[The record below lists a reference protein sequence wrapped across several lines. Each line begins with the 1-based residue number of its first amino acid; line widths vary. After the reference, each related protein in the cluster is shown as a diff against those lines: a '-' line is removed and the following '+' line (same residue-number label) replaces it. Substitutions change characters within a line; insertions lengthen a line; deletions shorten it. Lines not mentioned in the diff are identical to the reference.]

1 MFIQNRHYARVELFL
16 TPLIILQAGISWKNQ
31 CTSFLPRA
39 VSARGANR
47 IIENSK
53 KQSYWPRSNCF
64 SKETFSIWVI
74 TTHNLPACAAPG
86 LWLMAPLYTPNNNYR
101 CMARL
106 KFIHFICILLSHKL
120 HDSAASLY
128 SVTTTIWKYSPTF
141 TWAINL
147 RVVQLHAY
155 VFVFIYVS
163 MERCVSYINM
173 RELHALV
180 CESACPTRPC
190 LCVSLSFSLSHPTA
204 YYFINKGHAR

>member
-1 MFIQNRHYARVELFL
+1 MRESSCFWRRSLFCKPRHKLEKSMRHFCRGRCQ
-16 TPLIILQAGISWKNQ
+16 P
-31 CTSFLPRA
+31 
-39 VSARGANR
+39 RGANR

-53 KQSYWPRSNCF
+53 KKNIICKVINRAPIVSN
-64 SKETFSIWVI
+64 ETFSIWVI

-120 HDSAASLY
+120 YDSASLY

-147 RVVQLHAY
+147 RSVQLHAC
-155 VFVFIYVS
+155 IRIS

-190 LCVSLSFSLSHPTA
+190 LCVSLSFSLYIQQPT
-204 YYFINKGHAR
+204 IL